1 MSQRFSI
8 FTRFL
13 LFSSGAALEL
23 MKKCPEF
30 EINKYTSIGLTIFF
44 TAMLSVLSSFF
55 AFNLIFSSYYVS
67 IPLALLWGSIIFN
80 LDRYIVSSMRIND
93 NKFREFI
100 KAIPRLLIAILIAM
114 IISKPLEI
122 KLFKSEISAFL
133 NKEKINQYDQIR
145 QKYNPAL
152 KIIESKKEELEAS
165 FQKKTLLRDRYYEE
179 YKCECIGTCG
189 TKVKGYGEECK
200 SRKER
205 YELFLLELDRDRI
218 QKDSIQKQYFLDKN
232 KIQKIMDS
240 EKAIILAQNY
250 GLFDQIRAMNNIDKL
265 SSFFIF
271 FIFIMIEIAP
281 VLTKLLSTKG
291 PYDNLILESE
301 IQFEMSYLNK
311 LDHFDNE
318 RFKNKKLKE
327 ISTNI
332 ELKSKES
339 EIKSILKQQ
348 AVERYNKMR
357 QEVDMKNIK
366 R

>member
-1 MSQRFSI
+1 
-8 FTRFL
+8 
-13 LFSSGAALEL
+13 
-23 MKKCPEF
+23 
-30 EINKYTSIGLTIFF
+30 
-44 TAMLSVLSSFF
+44 
-55 AFNLIFSSYYVS
+55 
-67 IPLALLWGSIIFN
+67 
-80 LDRYIVSSMRIND
+80 MRIND

-133 NKEKINQYDQIR
+133 NKEKTNQYDKIR
-145 QKYNPAL
+145 KKYKPDL
-152 KIIESKKEELEAS
+152 KIIEFKRQELEVS
-165 FQKKTLLRDRYYEE
+165 FQQKILLRDKYYEE
-179 YKCECIGTCG
+179 YKCECLGTCG

-205 YELFLLELDRDRI
+205 YDLFLLELDRDRI
-218 QKDSIQKQYFLDKN
+218 QKDSIQRQYFLDKN
-232 KIQKIMDS
+232 KIQKIMDR
-240 EKAIILAQNY
+240 EKAIILARNY

-311 LDHFDNE
+311 LDHLDNE
-318 RFKNKKLKE
+318 RFKSKKLKE
-327 ISTNI
+327 ISTSI

-357 QEVDMKNIK
+357 QEVDMKNTK